1 MAGKLLTDNQLAA
14 IQKTAMLGFQTEI
27 TILRSDPD
35 AGLELTDD
43 PYGSSFGT
51 PEAVPPPVT
60 SGGIKGWLH
69 STPTPVA
76 TIDSGQLITV
86 NTYRL
91 WVPVDTDIRP
101 RDRVVIGANTYVVS
115 DTTADST
122 WPALLSCSLRLAE

>member
-1 MAGKLLTDNQLAA
+1 MAGKLLTDSQLAA
-14 IQKTAMLGFQTEI
+14 IQKTAMLGFQTDV
-27 TILRSDPD
+27 TILRSDPS

-51 PEAVPPPVT
+51 PEAVPPPYGQT
-60 SGGIKGWLH
+60 IKGWLH

-76 TIDSGQLITV
+76 TIDSGQEITV

-91 WVPVDTDIRP
+91 WLPVGTDIRP
-101 RDRVVIGANTYVVS
+101 RDRVQIGSNTYVVS